1 MFGNLK
7 LRDRALLGYSI
18 PTGLIFIFS
27 GMVYFT
33 ATKIS
38 ETFKQVETT
47 QSTLLEVKSM
57 NVNMVNMERRVK
69 RSILI
74 PGPEATSYSKPI
86 WRASVEATTA
96 LNLFPKPMRNENA
109 CGR

>member
-18 PTGLIFIFS
+18 PTGLIFVFS

-57 NVNMVNMERRVK
+57 NVNMVNDNLTIRWFNDAKECQTQTTFSTT
-69 RSILI
+69 RSANDSNLN
-74 PGPEATSYSKPI
+74 S
-86 WRASVEATTA
+86 A
-96 LNLFPKPMRNENA
+96 LL
-109 CGR
+109 